1 MIRADL
7 FRLSA
12 GLWEIHDLNTGV
24 QRLFST
30 FARGWPGVGLLLL
43 RAAAGGSLIARSI
56 LLLGNTPTLGTG
68 FFQLLI
74 ATAGL
79 LLIIGLWTPVVATV
93 MVLLELWRIIS
104 RQGDPASNILLCT
117 LALAIALVGP
127 GAWSVDARLFGW
139 KRIDIDTRKNKR

>member
-1 MIRADL
+1 
-7 FRLSA
+7 
-12 GLWEIHDLNTGV
+12 V

-43 RAAAGGSLIARSI
+43 RVAAGSSLIARSI
-56 LLLGNTPTLGTG
+56 LVLENIPTFGTG
-68 FFQLLI
+68 FFQLFI

-79 LLIIGLWTPVVATV
+79 LLIAGLWTPVVAAV

-104 RQGDPASNILLCT
+104 RHGDPATDILLCT
-117 LALAIALVGP
+117 LALAIALLGP

-139 KRIDIDTRKNKR
+139 KRIDIDTQKNKR

>member
-1 MIRADL
+1 M
-7 FRLSA
+7 
-12 GLWEIHDLNTGV
+12 

-43 RAAAGGSLIARSI
+43 RGAAGSSLIARSI
-56 LLLGNTPTLGTG
+56 LVLGNTPTFGTV
-68 FFQLLI
+68 FFQLFI

-79 LLIIGLWTPVVATV
+79 LLIAGLWTPVVAAA

-104 RQGDPASNILLCT
+104 RHGDPATDILLCT
-117 LALAIALVGP
+117 LALAIALLGP

>member
-1 MIRADL
+1 
-7 FRLSA
+7 
-12 GLWEIHDLNTGV
+12 V

-43 RAAAGGSLIARSI
+43 RVAAGSSLIARSV
-56 LLLGNTPTLGTG
+56 LVLGNTPTFGTG
-68 FFQLLI
+68 FFQLFI

-79 LLIIGLWTPVVATV
+79 LLIAGLWTPVVAAA

-104 RQGDPASNILLCT
+104 RYGDPATDILLCT
-117 LALAIALVGP
+117 LALAIALLGP

>member
-1 MIRADL
+1 
-7 FRLSA
+7 
-12 GLWEIHDLNTGV
+12 V

-43 RAAAGGSLIARSI
+43 RVTAGITLVVRST
-56 LLLGNTPTLGTG
+56 LVLENTPIFGTG
-68 FFQLLI
+68 FFQLFI

-79 LLIIGLWTPVVATV
+79 LLIAGLWTPVGAAV

-104 RQGDPASNILLCT
+104 RHGDPASDILLCV
-117 LALAIALVGP
+117 LALAVALLGP

-139 KRIDIDTRKNKR
+139 KRIEIDTRKNKR